1 MNKQMLDLYT
11 DYLISSF
18 SYTTATGL
26 ASMTNDVISHDQ
38 VTRFLSKETYDS
50 KDLWQLVKS
59 TVRKIESEEGILSLD
74 DTIQEKPYTDENEII
89 AWHYDHTEG
98 RAVKGVN
105 ILNCIYTIND
115 INIPVA
121 FEVIRK
127 TEEYTDSK
135 TGKVKKKAEKSKNE
149 MMREMIRTCIH
160 NQIKFK
166 TVLSDIWFGSTENM
180 SFVKE
185 KMKKEFIF
193 AMKSN
198 RTLASSKQDK
208 LNGKFQRIDSL
219 DMQEG
224 QTYTVYLKGLSFP
237 VLVMKQVFKNKDG
250 SEGELYLACSDLS
263 LDFDQIKTLYQKRWN
278 IETYHKSIKSNT
290 GLAKS
295 PTKTVR
301 TQSNHFFMSIYAYFK
316 LELLKIKTKCN
327 HFALKSKLYIHALQ
341 ASFTR
346 LQELSA

>member
-26 ASMTNDVISHDQ
+26 SAMTGNEVSHDK
-38 VTRFLSKETYDS
+38 VTRFLSKADYDS
-50 KDLWQLVKS
+50 KDLWQLIKP
-59 TVRKIESEEGILSLD
+59 TLREIESEEGILSVD
-74 DTIQEKPYTDENEII
+74 DTIQEKKYTDESELI
-89 AWHYDHTEG
+89 AWHYDHSEG
-98 RAVKGVN
+98 RSVKGIN
-105 ILNCIYTIND
+105 ILNCIYSAN
-115 INIPVA
+115 NVNFPVA
-121 FEVIRK
+121 FQVVKK
-127 TEEYTDSK
+127 TEEYIDSK
-135 TGKVKKKAEKSKNE
+135 TGKTKKKSKKTKNE
-149 MMREMIRTCIH
+149 MMRDMIQTCVN

-166 TVLSDIWFGSTENM
+166 YAMADTWFGSTENM
-180 SFVKE
+180 TFVKK

-198 RTLASSKQDK
+198 RTLAPSKQDK
-208 LNGKFQRIDSL
+208 LNGNFQRIDSL
-219 DMQEG
+219 DMQED
-224 QTYTVYLKGLSFP
+224 QTYTVYLKGLSLP
-237 VLVMKQVFKNKDG
+237 VLVIKQVFKNKDG
-250 SEGELYLACSDLS
+250 SVGELYLACSDLS
-263 LDFDQIKTLYQKRWN
+263 LDFNQIKTLYQKRWN

-301 TQSNHFFMSIYAYFK
+301 TQTNHFFMSIYAYFK
-316 LELLKIKTKCN
+316 LELLKLKTKCN

>member
-1 MNKQMLDLYT
+1 MNKYMLDLYT

-26 ASMTNDVISHDQ
+26 SAMTNNSISHDK
-38 VTRFLSKETYDS
+38 VTRFLSKVDYTS

-59 TVRKIESEEGILSLD
+59 SVREIESEDGVLSLD
-74 DTIQEKPYTDENEII
+74 DTIQEKKYTDENEII
-89 AWHYDHTEG
+89 TWHYDHSEG
-98 RAVKGVN
+98 RSVKGIN
-105 ILNCIYTIND
+105 ILNCIYSAN
-115 INIPVA
+115 NVNFPVA
-121 FEVIRK
+121 FEVVKK
-127 TEEYTDSK
+127 TLEYNDSK
-135 TGKVKKKAEKSKNE
+135 TGKIKRKSEKTKNK
-149 MMREMIRTCIH
+149 MMREMIQTCIN
-160 NQIKFK
+160 NQIKFRYA
-166 TVLSDIWFGSTENM
+166 LADIWFGSSENM
-180 SFVKE
+180 IFVKQ
-185 KMKKEFIF
+185 KMKKDFIF
-193 AMKSN
+193 ALKSN
-198 RTLASSKQDK
+198 RTLALSKQDK
-208 LNGKFQRIDSL
+208 HNGKFQRIDSL

-224 QTYTVYLKGLSFP
+224 QTYTVYLKGLPFP
-237 VLVMKQVFKNKDG
+237 ILVCKQVFKNKDG

-263 LDFDQIKTLYQKRWN
+263 LDFTQITSVYQKRWN

-301 TQSNHFFMSIYAYFK
+301 TQTNHFFMSIYAYFK